1 MNLDQALL
9 LVQKNPY
16 IKDVV
21 LTVAVVIIIGFI
33 RRLVNRLLHSYIEDG
48 QVYHRYKSVSNRSSF
63 TVITIFLLIIWF
75 KAGTSLGT
83 FFGLLSA
90 GIAIALKDLLASVA
104 AWLFIIMRKPFV
116 IGDRIEIGQ
125 VAGDVVDVRIFQ
137 FTIMEIGN
145 WVDADQSTGRII
157 HIPNHKILT
166 ENLANYS
173 AGFEHIWNEIEVVFT
188 FESSR
193 EKARILL
200 NAVLNEHAEK
210 HIHEVDR
217 KLKEASKK
225 YHILYKN
232 LTPIIYTEAVDHGVK
247 MTLRYLCKPRS
258 RRTTIDAIWR
268 DLLDRLDGEPE
279 VELAYSTQRVIVN
292 SENKKIKKI
301 F

>member
-1 MNLDQALL
+1 MNLDQAFIMI
-9 LVQKNPY
+9 QDMPY
-16 IKDVV
+16 IKQII
-21 LTVAVVIIIGFI
+21 LTVAVIIIIGLI
-33 RRLVNRLLHSYIEDG
+33 RRLINRLLHSYIEDG
-48 QVYHRYKSVSNRSSF
+48 QVYHRYKSISNRTSF
-63 TVITIFLLIIWF
+63 VLVTIFLLLIWL
-75 KAGTSLGT
+75 KTGTSLGT

-90 GIAIALKDLLASVA
+90 GIAIALKDLLASIA
-104 AWLFIIMRKPFV
+104 AWLFIIARKPFV

-125 VAGDVVDVRIFQ
+125 VAGDVVDFRIFQ

-173 AGFEHIWNEIEVVFT
+173 AGFEHIWNEIEVVIT
-188 FESSR
+188 FESNR
-193 EKARILL
+193 KKARILL
-200 NAVLNEHAEK
+200 DDVLNHHAEK

-217 KLKEASKK
+217 KLKQASKK

-258 RRTTIDAIWR
+258 RRTTVDAIWR
-268 DLLDRLDGEPE
+268 DLLDRIDNEPE
-279 VELAYSTQRVIVN
+279 VELAYATQRIVMHT
-292 SENKKIKKI
+292 EDLKKK
-301 F
+301 

>member
-1 MNLDQALL
+1 MNLDQAIVLI
-9 LVQKNPY
+9 QDMPY
-16 IKDVV
+16 TKEVV
-21 LTVAVVIIIGFI
+21 LTVATLIIIGLI

-48 QVYHRYKSVSNRSSF
+48 QVYHRYKSVTNRTSF
-63 TVITIFLLIIWF
+63 TLITIILLLIWF
-75 KAGTSLGT
+75 KTGTSLGT

-90 GIAIALKDLLASVA
+90 GIAIALKDLLASIA
-104 AWLFIIMRKPFV
+104 AWIFIIARKPFV
-116 IGDRIEIGQ
+116 IGDRIEIGN
-125 VAGDVVDVRIFQ
+125 VAGDVVDFRVFQ

-166 ENLANYS
+166 DNLANYS
-173 AGFEHIWNEIEVVFT
+173 AGFEHIWNEIEIVFT
-188 FESSR
+188 FESNR
-193 EKARILL
+193 EKARDLL

-217 KLKEASKK
+217 KLKKASKK

-258 RRTTIDAIWR
+258 RRTTVDAIWR
-268 DLLDRLDGEPE
+268 DLLDRLDRESE
-279 VELAYSTQRVIVN
+279 VNLAYSTSRVIVN
-292 SENKKIKKI
+292 SDSNKKIRL

>member
-1 MNLDQALL
+1 MNLEQALQ
-9 LVQKNPY
+9 LVKDMPY
-16 IKDVV
+16 MKQVV
-21 LTVAVVIIIGFI
+21 LTVAAIIIIGFI
-33 RRLVNRLLHSYIEDG
+33 RRIVNRLLHSYIEDG
-48 QVYHRYKSVSNRSSF
+48 QVYHRFKSVTNRTSF
-63 TVITIFLLIIWF
+63 TLITILLLVIWF
-75 KAGTSLGT
+75 ETGTSLGT

-90 GIAIALKDLLASVA
+90 GIAIALKDLLASIA
-104 AWLFIIMRKPFV
+104 AWLFIIARKPFV
-116 IGDRIEIGQ
+116 IGDRIEVGQ

-166 ENLANYS
+166 DNLANYS

-188 FESSR
+188 FESDR
-193 EKARILL
+193 KKARKLL
-200 NAVLNEHAEK
+200 NDVLDEHAEK

-225 YHILYKN
+225 YHILYRN

-258 RRTTIDAIWR
+258 RRTTVDAIWR
-268 DLLDRLDGEPE
+268 DLLNRLDNEPA
-279 VELAYSTQRVIVN
+279 VELAYSTQRLIIN
-292 SENKKIKKI
+292 SENSRKKRV

>member
-1 MNLDQALL
+1 MNLDQAIVLI
-9 LVQKNPY
+9 QDMPY
-16 IKDVV
+16 TKEVV
-21 LTVAVVIIIGFI
+21 LTVATLILIGLI

-48 QVYHRYKSVSNRSSF
+48 QVYHRYKSVTNRTSF
-63 TVITIFLLIIWF
+63 TLVAIILLLIWF
-75 KAGTSLGT
+75 KTGSSLGT

-90 GIAIALKDLLASVA
+90 GIAIALKDLLASIA
-104 AWLFIIMRKPFV
+104 AWLFIIARKPFV
-116 IGDRIEIGQ
+116 IGDRIEIGN
-125 VAGDVVDVRIFQ
+125 VAGDVVDFRIFQ

-157 HIPNHKILT
+157 HVPNHKILT
-166 ENLANYS
+166 DNLANYS
-173 AGFEHIWNEIEVVFT
+173 AGFEHIWNEIEIVFT
-188 FESSR
+188 FESNR
-193 EKARILL
+193 EKARDLL

-217 KLKEASKK
+217 KLKKASKK

-258 RRTTIDAIWR
+258 RRTTVDAIWR
-268 DLLDRLDGEPE
+268 DVLDRLDREPE
-279 VELAYSTQRVIVN
+279 VNLAYSTSRVIVN
-292 SENKKIKKI
+292 SDSNKKIRL